1 MPRIN
6 LIPIK
11 AAQRAEGAKKELLT
25 MLLLLILLFGALYG
39 WYAIV
44 DREVSGER
52 AKIGKVQQQI
62 AQLATDLERIETLKS
77 EAKTLQAKADV
88 IDRLQRQRVG
98 PAMMLSDLADIITL
112 EKRVWLKSMGD
123 KAAKKGKGKKALGK
137 QKKTLSKIRSLGRKK
152 KGKGKGKGKGK
163 EEDTGPQ
170 KLTLTG
176 GAMEHEDI
184 SHFQTSL
191 SLNSKFFTKVE
202 LGGVKTA
209 QEDNIRILEW
219 NITFIPDYSSD

>member
-44 DREVSGER
+44 DREVSAER
-52 AKIGKVQQQI
+52 SKIGKVQQQI

-77 EAKTLQAKADV
+77 EAKVLQAKADV
-88 IDRLQRQRVG
+88 IDRLQRQRIG
-98 PAMMLSDLADIITL
+98 PAMMLSDLADIITQ

-123 KAAKKGKGKKALGK
+123 KVKKKGKGDKALGK

-152 KGKGKGKGKGK
+152 KKKGKGKGK
-163 EEDTGPQ
+163 EEDKGPQ
-170 KLTLTG
+170 KLTLVG

-219 NITFIPDYSSD
+219 KITFVPDYSSD